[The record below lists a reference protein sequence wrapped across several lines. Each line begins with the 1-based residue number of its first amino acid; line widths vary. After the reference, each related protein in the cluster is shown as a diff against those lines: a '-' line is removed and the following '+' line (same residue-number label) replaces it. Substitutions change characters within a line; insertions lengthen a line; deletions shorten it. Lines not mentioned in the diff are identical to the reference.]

1 MNAIA
6 HDPVPQQLS
15 AGTRAGV
22 AFAAVALI
30 AGTVMFAGAASEHAV
45 RNAEAALNPA
55 IRYVVLPRVEVFA
68 HRGSDAQL
76 ADACAAPARVHVQ
89 ART

>member
-1 MNAIA
+1 MNAVA
-6 HDPVPQQLS
+6 HHPVPQQLS

-30 AGTVMFAGAASEHAV
+30 AGTVMFADAASEHAV

-55 IRYVVLPRVEVFA
+55 IRYVVLPRVEVTA
-68 HRGSDAQL
+68 PRDAQL